1 MKNKEVK
8 TNLEEFYKKV
18 RAYRD
23 LLLES
28 RNAYMPEIEKNHEQ
42 IAQQKKDLIRDYAKL
57 QSVIE
62 KFGKKPKM
70 NDGVWNVWF
79 SPYDNAFTSDT
90 LIRVGPSLDAV
101 LEDLDFAIGKL
112 EGIDDE
118 EEVLIKPKEH
128 KIKKSPVLKEGEDF
142 LSKIDR
148 AINLAEQKLLKGEE
162 LNNLISDL
170 KSYKPPTESEEIPK
184 RKLEKI
190 QREPNTVWSDP
201 KGYAIGGVALLS
213 PWREVFLELTSPEKS
228 SSQRYFRP
236 GSREEILAY
245 LRPLVSS
252 AKSIRIYDNYLG
264 DEVLKLLESSA
275 SDAEIQIL
283 GGGGQVD
290 PRFISKLPAF
300 ATYFDK
306 KIEAKKTSKVAHARF
321 YIVDTLVYH
330 VDPSLKGN
338 GADQAT
344 VISPLEKT
352 EAEKVIND
360 FEQWWSLGE
369 KI

>member
-1 MKNKEVK
+1 MKNKEAK
-8 TNLEEFYKKV
+8 SKLEEFYKKV

-23 LLLES
+23 LLLKS

-42 IAQQKKDLIRDYAKL
+42 IGQQKKELIRDYAKL
-57 QSVIE
+57 QSIIE

-79 SPYDNAFTSDT
+79 SPYDNAFTRDT
-90 LIRVGPSLDAV
+90 LVRVGPSLDAV

-112 EGIDDE
+112 EGVEDE
-118 EEVLIKPKEH
+118 DEVLLKPKEH
-128 KIKKSPVLKEGEDF
+128 NSEESHATKEGVSF
-142 LSKIDR
+142 LSKINN

-162 LNNLISDL
+162 LNSLIFDL
-170 KSYKPPTESEEIPK
+170 KAYKPSTEFEEIPK

-201 KGYAIGGVALLS
+201 KGYAIGGVELLS
-213 PWREVFLELTSPEKS
+213 PWREVFLELTSPEES
-228 SSQRYFRP
+228 SSQKYFRP

-245 LRPLVSS
+245 LRPLISS

-290 PRFISKLPAF
+290 PRFTNKLPAF
-300 ATYFDK
+300 AIYFNK

-330 VDPSLKGN
+330 VDPSLKGK

-344 VISPLEKT
+344 VISPIEKV
-352 EAEKVIND
+352 EAEKVIAD
-360 FEQWWSLGE
+360 FEQWWSSAE